1 MATIYNVVHV
11 TDREYKRTLGLPLE
25 VGTHDRKN
33 VEIDVLCFSNPIRLK
48 TTQK

>member
-11 TDREYKRTLGLPLE
+11 TDMEDKRTLGLPLE

-33 VEIDVLCFSNPIRLK
+33 VEIKEYRNCCAMFL
-48 TTQK
+48 